1 MSDKEHSDFGRI
13 LAFQSAPSMLG
24 IKPANLIN
32 IDKNKFSVEDNIR
45 LFNTR
50 AGAKGIRIYLLKE
63 YKSRKLLLVYN
74 EKLLRAQLARP
85 DVQRCF
91 AKFGYSKLTTLG
103 EYLMRLSKRLNENG
117 DFPHEI
123 GLFLSYPPE
132 DVKGFIENR
141 AANYKLSGLWKV
153 YGDEK
158 KAKELFAK
166 YKKCTDIYCERY
178 EAGCGIA
185 ELAVAV

>member
-50 AGAKGIRIYLLKE
+50 A
-63 YKSRKLLLVYN
+63 
-74 EKLLRAQLARP
+74 

-123 GLFLSYPPE
+123 GLFLGYPVK
-132 DVKGFIENR
+132 DVEGFIENKGE
-141 AANYKLSGLWKV
+141 NFLLCGCWKV
-153 YGDEK
+153 YSNAGRAK
-158 KAKELFAK
+158 KLFNN
-166 YKKCTDIYCERY
+166 YDKCRAYLCNKLDQGADIYN
-178 EAGCGIA
+178 ALKIS
-185 ELAVAV
+185 

>member
-91 AKFGYSKLTTLG
+91 AKFGYSKLTTFG

-123 GLFLSYPPE
+123 GLFLGYPVK
-132 DVKGFIENR
+132 DVEGFIENKGE
-141 AANYKLSGLWKV
+141 NFLLCGCWKV
-153 YGDEK
+153 YSNAGRAK
-158 KAKELFAK
+158 KLFNN
-166 YKKCTDIYCERY
+166 YDKCRAYLCNKLDQGADIYN
-178 EAGCGIA
+178 ALKIS
-185 ELAVAV
+185 

>member
-1 MSDKEHSDFGRI
+1 MRI
-13 LAFQSAPSMLG
+13 L
-24 IKPANLIN
+24 PAKAWKNLCG
-32 IDKNKFSVEDNIR
+32 S
-45 LFNTR
+45 LT
-50 AGAKGIRIYLLKE
+50 AA
-63 YKSRKLLLVYN
+63 
-74 EKLLRAQLARP
+74 LLRKGSACCRCVIPKRTFSFICSARRSLP
-85 DVQRCF
+85 AIC
-91 AKFGYSKLTTLG
+91 K
-103 EYLMRLSKRLNENG
+103 E
-117 DFPHEI
+117 FPHEI

>member
-123 GLFLSYPPE
+123 GLFLGYPVK
-132 DVKGFIENR
+132 DVLRIR
-141 AANYKLSGLWKV
+141 ARISC
-153 YGDEK
+153 
-158 KAKELFAK
+158 FAAAGRF
-166 YKKCTDIYCERY
+166 TPTRAERKNSL
-178 EAGCGIA
+178 IITISA
-185 ELAVAV
+185 EHICAIN